1 MQCVSLSGV
10 MCVSVVCNIC
20 VSGRVSDVQ
29 IHIYHYILARSL
41 SQSLSLSLSVS
52 QTQTHAHSLTHS
64 LTQTL
69 ARTQVT
75 TEIGMLSF
83 RGMSDAHVRPSLALH
98 AKVMCRMLACVCV
111 CVWMYGCLDA

>member
-1 MQCVSLSGV
+1 

-20 VSGRVSDVQ
+20 VSWQGRVSDVQ
-29 IHIYHYILARSL
+29 IHIYIYILSL
-41 SQSLSLSLSVS
+41 CLSVSLSLCLSVSLSVS

-111 CVWMYGCLDA
+111 YVYV